1 MNPIRA
7 LLWKEGRTAAP
18 KVAAGVCLALL
29 AGAAHIERVSFLWF
43 SPHLVGVLGAV
54 LMGMDLVAGERS
66 RRTLP
71 FLSNLPLRTAWLLGV
86 KYAVGAAGLLGVLAA
101 YWAGVYLGMPLWE
114 DWSMTGQPL
123 EDRLDVDIL
132 TDVGYGRML
141 LLWYLFYLLLYTVAF
156 LSSAF
161 CSRPSQAVWTSLLI
175 ALGYPFVH
183 AESNPVSAFL
193 LQVFENS
200 LYDGL
205 ILRPAF
211 DPTLLLSRA
220 AAAFLLA
227 GCVLVWTC
235 RTFRTQGSRRF
246 PWIASALV
254 LICLAWFLWSPPDPE
269 HESIEP
275 VGRLPYEESLVD
287 LAVKDGMAIVLLYR
301 GLSVVDVTDRQAPR
315 EIGRVRIADFQLRRL
330 AISAST
336 AYVWGWAGRDSAGVA
351 VFDLSEPRL
360 PRLQAL
366 RLLHPIESDATRLSQ
381 SERLQMGTTRFLKH
395 APRLTAWSV
404 RDGYL
409 YAGLLGRKFLEL
421 HSFDVRS
428 GGLPEPVQVL
438 RVAETVR
445 HVWND
450 DWQMHL
456 VGENAFF
463 NLGYDF
469 VVLDLTDPAAMKELS
484 RTPVRF
490 GPARPY
496 EEYEEQIEA
505 FYLRLSQLPEID
517 KELGGGRELVYLEKN
532 RGPLGTQR
540 SHRIPVPRALGP
552 ISLVGHR
559 AYIPRYWP
567 RELAVLDIGDPR
579 RPVEVD
585 HLRRRPYAR
594 LVQNG
599 ELVYAIPGAWHDDR
613 IEVYAL
619 DQYGIVSSWSR
630 PRKSI
635 QLRDEAGEP
644 VYISSR
650 TADTLIPADDHF
662 FTVMAYHDLAI
673 FNLAD

>member
-1 MNPIRA
+1 MEI
-7 LLWKEGRTAAP
+7 
-18 KVAAGVCLALL
+18 AGFA
-29 AGAAHIERVSFLWF
+29 
-43 SPHLVGVLGAV
+43 
-54 LMGMDLVAGERS
+54 
-66 RRTLP
+66 
-71 FLSNLPLRTAWLLGV
+71 
-86 KYAVGAAGLLGVLAA
+86 
-101 YWAGVYLGMPLWE
+101 
-114 DWSMTGQPL
+114 
-123 EDRLDVDIL
+123 
-132 TDVGYGRML
+132 
-141 LLWYLFYLLLYTVAF
+141 
-156 LSSAF
+156 
-161 CSRPSQAVWTSLLI
+161 
-175 ALGYPFVH
+175 
-183 AESNPVSAFL
+183 
-193 LQVFENS
+193 
-200 LYDGL
+200 
-205 ILRPAF
+205 
-211 DPTLLLSRA
+211 
-220 AAAFLLA
+220 
-227 GCVLVWTC
+227 
-235 RTFRTQGSRRF
+235 
-246 PWIASALV
+246 
-254 LICLAWFLWSPPDPE
+254 
-269 HESIEP
+269 
-275 VGRLPYEESLVD
+275 
-287 LAVKDGMAIVLLYR
+287 
-301 GLSVVDVTDRQAPR
+301 
-315 EIGRVRIADFQLRRL
+315 LRRL

-351 VFDLSEPRL
+351 VFDLSEPSR

-366 RLLHPIESDATRLSQ
+366 RLLHPIESDATRLSP

-409 YAGLLGRKFLEL
+409 YAGLLGRKYLEL

-438 RVAETVR
+438 RITETAR
-445 HVWND
+445 HVWDND
-450 DWQMHL
+450 WGIHL
-456 VGENAFF
+456 AGENAFF
-463 NLGYDF
+463 TLGYDF
-469 VVLDLTDPAAMKELS
+469 VALDLTDPAAMRELS

-496 EEYEEQIEA
+496 EEYDEQIEA
-505 FYLRLSQLPEID
+505 FYLRLAQLPEID

-552 ISLVGHR
+552 ISLVGDR
-559 AYIPRYWP
+559 AYVPRYWP

-594 LVQNG
+594 LVQDG
-599 ELVYAIPGAWHDDR
+599 EFVYAIQDTWHDDR

-650 TADTLIPADDHF
+650 TADTLIPADDHL

-673 FNLAD
+673 FKTPQID